1 MNMFHAPTIIAALLL
16 AAATP
21 LALAAQQTPPPA
33 TTPPA
38 ATGNTATI
46 TGSAMYRERIA
57 MPPGAVF
64 TATLED
70 TSRADA
76 PATRIAQY
84 TKRSPGNPPI
94 HFTITYD
101 PAKIVDSH
109 TYTVRATITVDGR
122 LMFTSTTSNPVLTN
136 GKPDHVA
143 FTLHHVTPADDTPAV
158 ASRNGTAPAALE
170 DSYWKLVT
178 LHGKD
183 IPVIPNHRE
192 PSLILHPEGMRTE
205 VFGGCNEIAGTY
217 KLKGS
222 SLIFGPMAGT
232 LMACPETADT
242 ESAFTRALQETTTY
256 HIYGQHLDLIDAN
269 HTVVARF
276 EWRVM
281 K

>member
-1 MNMFHAPTIIAALLL
+1 MTTSKFIFAILFAAALS
-16 AAATP
+16 AP
-21 LALAAQQTPPPA
+21 LIAAAQQTP
-33 TTPPA
+33 TP
-38 ATGNTATI
+38 TTATI
-46 TGSAMYRERIA
+46 SGAAMYRERITL
-57 MPPGAVF
+57 PPSAVF

-76 PATRIAQY
+76 PSTTIAKF
-84 TKRSPGNPPI
+84 TKKAFGNPPI
-94 HFTITYD
+94 RFTITYD
-101 PAKIVDSH
+101 PSKIIDSH

-122 LMFTSTTSNPVLTN
+122 LMFTSVTANPVLTG

-143 FTLHHVTPADDTPAV
+143 FTMHHVTPADDMPAV
-158 ASRNGTAPAALE
+158 PSRNGTAPAALE

-178 LHGKD
+178 IHAKD

-192 PSLILHPEGMRTE
+192 PNLILHPEGMRTE

-217 KLKGS
+217 KLSGAT
-222 SLIFGPMAGT
+222 LTFGPMAGT
-232 LMACPETADT
+232 LMECPESSDT
-242 ESAFTRALQETTTY
+242 ERAFTAALQETATY

>member
-1 MNMFHAPTIIAALLL
+1 MNTPTLIATIFLTIASPFV
-16 AAATP
+16 A
-21 LALAAQQTPPPA
+21 AAQQTPPASNSA
-33 TTPPA
+33 TLS
-38 ATGNTATI
+38 
-46 TGSAMYRERIA
+46 GSAMYRERITL
-57 MPPGAVF
+57 PPSAVF

-76 PATRIAQY
+76 PATRIAQF
-84 TKRSPGNPPI
+84 TKRGFGNAPI
-94 HFTITYD
+94 RFSITYD
-101 PAKIVDSH
+101 SSKIVDSH
-109 TYTVRATITVDGR
+109 TYNVRATITVDGR
-122 LMFTSTTSNPVLTN
+122 LMFTSVTSIPVLTN

-143 FTLHHVTPADDTPAV
+143 FTMHHVTAADDAPAV
-158 ASRNGTAPAALE
+158 PSRNGTAPAALE

-217 KLKGS
+217 KLSGS
-222 SLIFGPMAGT
+222 SLTFGPMAGT
-232 LMACPETADT
+232 LMACPEAADT
-242 ESAFTRALQETTTY
+242 ESAFTRALQESATY

-269 HTVVARF
+269 RTVVARF
-276 EWRVM
+276 DWRVM

>member
-1 MNMFHAPTIIAALLL
+1 MNIFHAPTMIGVLL
-16 AAATP
+16 AAAAP
-21 LALAAQQTPPPA
+21 LALAAQQTPPPSPL
-33 TTPPA
+33 PPA
-38 ATGNTATI
+38 ANSATVS
-46 TGSAMYRERIA
+46 GSAMYRERITL
-57 MPPGAVF
+57 PPSAVF

-76 PATRIAQY
+76 PATRIAQF
-84 TKRSPGNPPI
+84 TKRGFGNPPI
-94 HFTITYD
+94 RFAIAYD
-101 PAKIVDSH
+101 PSKIVDSH

-122 LMFTSTTSNPVLTN
+122 LVFTSVTSNPVLTG

-143 FTLHHVTPADDTPAV
+143 FTMHHVTAADDTPTV

-178 LHGKD
+178 IHGKD

-217 KLKGS
+217 KLSGS
-222 SLIFGPMAGT
+222 SLTFGPMAGT
-232 LMACPETADT
+232 LMACPEAADT
-242 ESAFTRALQETTTY
+242 EGAFTRALQETATY
-256 HIYGQHLDLIDAN
+256 HIFGQHLDLIDAN
-269 HTVVARF
+269 RTVVLRF
-276 EWRVM
+276 DWRVM

>member
-1 MNMFHAPTIIAALLL
+1 MNLFHAPTIAALLL
-16 AAATP
+16 AATP
-21 LALAAQQTPPPA
+21 LALAAQQAPPPS
-33 TTPPA
+33 TPA
-38 ATGNTATI
+38 AATSSATI

-76 PATRIAQY
+76 PSTRIAQF
-84 TKRSPGNPPI
+84 TKKSPGNPPI
-94 HFTITYD
+94 RFTITYD
-101 PAKIVDSH
+101 PSKIIDSH
-109 TYTVRATITVDGR
+109 TYTVRATITVEGR
-122 LMFTSTTSNPVLTN
+122 LMFTSTTSNPVLTG

-143 FTLHHVTPADDTPAV
+143 FTLHHVTAADDLPAV
-158 ASRNGTAPAALE
+158 PSRTGTAPAALE

-178 LHGKD
+178 LNGKD

-232 LMACPETADT
+232 LMACPEAADT
-242 ESAFTRALQETTTY
+242 ESAFTRALQETARY
-256 HIYGQHLDLIDAN
+256 HIYGQHLDLIDAKR
-269 HTVVARF
+269 TVVARF
-276 EWRVM
+276 DWRVM